1 MGNKNLLRV
10 FVAGI
15 NCHKDAKTQRRNMK
29 YLIFFFILVSVSVFG
44 QTKVQKWGKADISYQ
59 MKPVNAERNYGI
71 EKSSATDMLVSGLTH
86 AYWIFISDVDGDN
99 CAFSPSCSSF
109 FIESVKETNIFQG
122 ILMFADRLTRDTNFI
137 DRQFRYPFAKNG
149 RLFDVP
155 SNYKLDAAE
164 IKYIPPFVSVN
175 DE

>member
-1 MGNKNLLRV
+1 M
-10 FVAGI
+10 
-15 NCHKDAKTQRRNMK
+15 KTVLFF
-29 YLIFFFILVSVSVFG
+29 LIFTFVLYAQFDL
-44 QTKVQKWGKADISYQ
+44 QKWEKADISYL
-59 MKPVNAERNYGI
+59 MKPVNTERSYGI
-71 EKSSATDMLVSGLTH
+71 EKGSVTDMFVSGLTH

-122 ILMFADRLTRDTNFI
+122 TLMFADRLTRDTNFI
-137 DRQFRYPFAKNG
+137 NRQFRYPFAKNG
-149 RLFDVP
+149 RLYDVP

-164 IKYIPPFVSVN
+164 IIYYPPFVSVN